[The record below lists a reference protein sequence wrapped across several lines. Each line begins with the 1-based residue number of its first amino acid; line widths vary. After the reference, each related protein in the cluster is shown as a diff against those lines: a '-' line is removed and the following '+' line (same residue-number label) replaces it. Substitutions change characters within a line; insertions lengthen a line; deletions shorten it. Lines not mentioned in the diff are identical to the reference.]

1 MDVPLEVNEN
11 DNTRKQ
17 LQAYEA
23 ARSYAQSKKVTIIN
37 NNFMLF
43 DKKNILWRVKWKA
56 HKTVNRNYLTS

>member
-1 MDVPLEVNEN
+1 MSKMAKNRGTSLMDVLLEVNEN

-43 DKKNILWRVKWKA
+43 DKKNIL
-56 HKTVNRNYLTS
+56 